1 MNGSNEELGDCRKQ
15 AVSSR
20 TLNPRSPSKSL
31 VGAETEGEPRAIIII
46 VVVIIIMAKFI
57 PTGAS
62 RVDVRM
68 STTLEAIRLY
78 RDILRACRLFVW
90 EEPGSRQPWGKV
102 LAASARKEF
111 EQARHER
118 DPMIIHQLL
127 VGGRDALTQTLERVH
142 QKQQSLLTQPDG
154 SQRR

>member
-1 MNGSNEELGDCRKQ
+1 MSLWDDCGQQ
-15 AVSSR
+15 AVSSSR
-20 TLNPRSPSKSL
+20 NPKSSQVL
-31 VGAETEGEPRAIIII
+31 GWEAESEGEPRAISI
-46 VVVIIIMAKFI
+46 IIIMAKFI

>member
-1 MNGSNEELGDCRKQ
+1 
-15 AVSSR
+15 
-20 TLNPRSPSKSL
+20 
-31 VGAETEGEPRAIIII
+31 
-46 VVVIIIMAKFI
+46 MAKFI
-57 PTGAS
+57 PTG
-62 RVDVRM
+62 RVDIRL
-68 STTLEAIRLY
+68 TTTVEATRLY

-90 EEPGSRQPWGKV
+90 EEPGSGQPWGKV
-102 LAASARKEF
+102 LAGSARKEF

-142 QKQQSLLTQPDG
+142 QKQQSLLAQPTDG